1 MDERLK
7 NKVAAEVKGLY
18 PGWQI
23 EVVDAGNRH
32 DFYTTRLKKLWL
44 IPLRSERLQIFSII
58 EEDSGELRL
67 VAKSGNQRTVE
78 IIQNFLT
85 RESVRSVI
93 KRS

>member
-7 NKVAAEVKGLY
+7 NKVAARVKDFY

-23 EVVDAGNRH
+23 EVVDSGNKH
-32 DFYTTRLKKLWL
+32 DFYTIRLRHLLFIVLPPEKLL
-44 IPLRSERLQIFSII
+44 IFSIV

-67 VAKSGNQRTVE
+67 VPKSGNLRTVE
-78 IIQNFLT
+78 IVKDFLT
-85 RESVRSVI
+85 GESVKSVV